1 MSYSGPPGAQNPS
14 HHALPPR
21 PPPSKPSGFKPAFS
35 QGPPRSSYATTS
47 AAPLS
52 YSSAPS
58 HAPPPSYGAPPSAA
72 VYGAGPQPPAISGAA
87 RPYGQP
93 APYNNNYN
101 YPQQPAYSQPQAP
114 VAPVQAAASYYG
126 APAANTYAAAPQIQN
141 PFPLPGQQ
149 QSGAE
154 FDPEMAAQIA
164 QWQSA
169 YMPKD
174 PSDPSAKTARAA
186 PSAAASTTY
195 TAAASDATDSHA
207 AGTAEDKKKTVY
219 REGGGKK
226 WQDDSLLEWDPA
238 HLRLFVGNLAGETTD
253 ESLLKAFARWKSVQ
267 KAKVVRDKRTTKS
280 KGFGFVSFSDPD
292 DFFQAAKEMNG
303 KYIQS
308 HPVVVHKAKTEVKPV
323 VLKDDRRNHKN
334 KKKDRN
340 DKKKSGSGGGAQD
353 SAAAYEPHL
362 GPMSGG
368 GVTKPGQKTR
378 GGLKLL
384 G

>member
-14 HHALPPR
+14 HHSLPPR

-35 QGPPRSSYATTS
+35 SAPKSGYATTS

-52 YSSAPS
+52 YSSG
-58 HAPPPSYGAPPSAA
+58 PSYGAPPSIPSYGAPPTTA
-72 VYGAGPQPPAISGAA
+72 VYGAGPQPPTVSGAA
-87 RPYGQP
+87 RPYDQP
-93 APYNNNYN
+93 AYNNYN
-101 YPQQPAYSQPQAP
+101 YPQQPAYSQPQPAP
-114 VAPVQAAASYYG
+114 PVQAASYYS
-126 APAANTYAAAPQIQN
+126 APAANNYSAPPQIRN

-149 QSGAE
+149 QQNGAD

-174 PSDPSAKTARAA
+174 PADPSTKTARAA
-186 PSAAASTTY
+186 PSTATSTAQTGASSDAADHGAST
-195 TAAASDATDSHA
+195 AA
-207 AGTAEDKKKTVY
+207 EEKKKTVI

-253 ESLLKAFARWKSVQ
+253 ESLLKAFSRWKSVQ

-303 KYIQS
+303 
-308 HPVVVHKAKTEVKPV
+308 
-323 VLKDDRRNHKN
+323 
-334 KKKDRN
+334 
-340 DKKKSGSGGGAQD
+340 
-353 SAAAYEPHL
+353 
-362 GPMSGG
+362 
-368 GVTKPGQKTR
+368 
-378 GGLKLL
+378 
-384 G
+384 